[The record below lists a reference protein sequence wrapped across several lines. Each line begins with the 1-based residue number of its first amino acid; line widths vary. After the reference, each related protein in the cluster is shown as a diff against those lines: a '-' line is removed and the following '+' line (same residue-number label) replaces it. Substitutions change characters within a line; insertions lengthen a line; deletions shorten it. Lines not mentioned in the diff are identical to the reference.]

1 MGVFAS
7 ILTGMEWPSVRRAD
21 RLGPV
26 SVHGVQGTCVTVTGG
41 CACGGWAFSV
51 PTSQSPLRLSGTEVR
66 CD

>member
-7 ILTGMEWPSVRRAD
+7 ILTCMEWPSVRRAD

-41 CACGGWAFSV
+41 VHVGDGRSRYLPPSLLCACQG
-51 PTSQSPLRLSGTEVR
+51 QK
-66 CD
+66 